1 MIRLEVRSINGRPS
15 ASTPVTTRGTAC
27 TMRVLR
33 RLRSS
38 VLALVMPSDTISGEL
53 SARSLPNSSM
63 WGCRRAEYPYRFL
76 YLRKPAVSLPLISC
90 RQPRGIGTSM
100 LLLLPRWAQPG
111 DKSDLG
117 RTQDCCPQC
126 DDQGIGVPN
135 LLGNFPR
142 PSPNAEAPIIRFPR
156 RSAGFQSHAAA
167 CSSRNDVRG

>member
-1 MIRLEVRSINGRPS
+1 MIRLEVRSTNGRPS
-15 ASTPVTTRGTAC
+15 ASTPVTTSGTAC

-53 SARSLPNSSM
+53 SARSLPKSSIG
-63 WGCRRAEYPYRFL
+63 GCRRAEYPYRFL
-76 YLRKPAVSLPLISC
+76 YLRKPEVSLPSIS
-90 RQPRGIGTSM
+90 RRLPEGIGTSM

-117 RTQDCCPQC
+117 RTQDCCLQYGVP
-126 DDQGIGVPN
+126 GIGVPN

-142 PSPNAEAPIIRFPR
+142 PSSSAVAPT
-156 RSAGFQSHAAA
+156 G
-167 CSSRNDVRG
+167 

>member
-1 MIRLEVRSINGRPS
+1 MIRLEVRSANGRPK
-15 ASTPVTTRGTAC
+15 ASTPVTTSGTAC

-63 WGCRRAEYPYRFL
+63 WGCRRAEYPYLFL
-76 YLRKPAVSLPLISC
+76 YLRKPQVSLPSISY

-100 LLLLPRWAQPG
+100 LLLLPRWVQQG

-117 RTQDCCPQC
+117 RTQDCCLRC
-126 DDQGIGVPN
+126 DGLGITVPSHR
-135 LLGNFPR
+135 GSFQR
-142 PSPNAEAPIIRFPR
+142 PKPS
-156 RSAGFQSHAAA
+156 AAA
-167 CSSRNDVRG
+167 

>member
-1 MIRLEVRSINGRPS
+1 MIKLEVRSANGRPK

-38 VLALVMPSDTISGEL
+38 VLALVIPSDTISEGL

-76 YLRKPAVSLPLISC
+76 YLRKPRVSLPSIS
-90 RQPRGIGTSM
+90 RRLPRKIGTSM

-117 RTQDCCPQC
+117 RTPDCCLQC
-126 DDQGIGVPN
+126 DVQGIGVPN
-135 LLGNFPR
+135 LLGNFLR
-142 PSPNAEAPIIRFPR
+142 PSPSAVVPII
-156 RSAGFQSHAAA
+156 
-167 CSSRNDVRG
+167 